1 MLVEVK
7 ACGKPLYMIKC
18 GNGGLK
24 MNTESLKIKTW
35 IVQKYRNVKLPTELS
50 GLSFQYVPQL

>member
-7 ACGKPLYMIKC
+7 ACGEPLYMMKC

-24 MNTESLKIKTW
+24 MNTGSLKIKTW
-35 IVQKYRNVKLPTELS
+35 ILQKHKNVKLSTELS
-50 GLSFQYVPQL
+50 GLSFQYVP